1 MKDFLKKLI
10 EQATNFIALQLDR
23 LKVSNPTVF
32 VIVQSVLGVVLY
44 LFLNDT
50 ITIPTPEIF
59 LKVTGF
65 TLEAFVELF
74 LTMLMA
80 TIGSRTSKFVH
91 PSDPQPTEVVEG
103 GPDNNPTA

>member
-23 LKVSNPTVF
+23 LKVANPTVF
-32 VIVQSVLGVVLY
+32 VIVQSLLGVILY
-44 LFLNDT
+44 LLLNDT
-50 ITIPTPEIF
+50 ISIPTPEIF
-59 LKVTGF
+59 LKITGF
-65 TLEAFVELF
+65 TLDAFFELF

-91 PSDPQPTEVVEG
+91 PSEPQPTEQVEQ
-103 GPDNNPTA
+103 GPDINPTA

>member
-23 LKVSNPTVF
+23 LKVANPTIFIV
-32 VIVQSVLGVVLY
+32 VQSVFGVILY

-50 ITIPTPEIF
+50 ISLPTPEFF
-59 LKVTGF
+59 LKITGF
-65 TLEAFVELF
+65 TLDAFVELF

-80 TIGSRTSKFVH
+80 TVGSRTTKFVN
-91 PSDPQPTEVVEG
+91 PSDSEATEEVEQ
-103 GPDNNPTA
+103 GPDANPTV